1 MASTTTQWIL
11 ELVDKLTAPLRSATD
26 TAQKMTD
33 TVERTTEEVDKL
45 GKQATESA
53 SRLEKFGKG
62 IFFMNEIKDG
72 IDNVTGAF
80 DNAIEPG
87 IAFQTSVADLSGIT
101 KTTGEDLKVLSDMAR
116 ETAVSFGTKA
126 SDSVDLYTSLLSKLD
141 PKLKAAP
148 ESLKI
153 MSENVLT
160 LSKTMRGD
168 VPGATSAMTAALNQ
182 FQVMMDDPIQAAKT
196 MTEYMNIM
204 AAGAV
209 EGSAVVPKVAAALE
223 IVGFQAKSAGISFAE
238 TNAAIQMLD
247 KLGKTGSEGGTILRN
262 IISRLQVQTE
272 SANKQLLL
280 AGVNIKKM
288 HDETIPL
295 TERLRTLIPVMNN
308 AEIMQAIFG
317 EEARASATA
326 LLANADKVDEW
337 TQAIQGTNSAVEMAS
352 IQLDTYAEKQ
362 RRMQAWIDDLKI
374 SFFEFT
380 EPFAPII
387 EVVGIATTA
396 LVTLGMVAFSVT
408 NIMQVGM
415 LKTSATWVASMTKMA
430 ISAVASSKI
439 ITASIYGI
447 PIIGWVAAA
456 IAAITALMA
465 FLWNK
470 FEGFREFLFGVWE
483 FVKSFF
489 VGFYKF
495 LWNIAKSIWEVLN
508 PANWFDDSFSFQGVW
523 DNLVKETEENA
534 KRVGEAWE
542 RGKAKGRESWANRNG
557 EKKTELPILN
567 EQKQMKLNPQPGNGT
582 QNNTGGTGGN
592 GSVGLGGSGKGN
604 GGVRN
609 ITMNVTMN
617 NSFTVSGEGDYRKI
631 VERVKRDL
639 IAVLSDVSPAIG

>member
-33 TVERTTEEVDKL
+33 TVEKTTEEVEKL
-45 GKQATESA
+45 GRQATESA
-53 SRLEKFGKG
+53 GRLEKFGKG
-62 IFFMNEIKDG
+62 MFFMNEIKDG

-87 IAFQTSVADLSGIT
+87 VRFQYTMAQVQAISGISGEQLELVSGKARELA
-101 KTTGEDLKVLSDMAR
+101 KTFGTDAAQATGVFSNLLSQLGPHLAQYPDALDGMAR
-116 ETAVSFGTKA
+116 NA
-126 SDSVDLYTSLLSKLD
+126 
-141 PKLKAAP
+141 
-148 ESLKI
+148 
-153 MSENVLT
+153 LT
-160 LSKTMRGD
+160 LSKTMDGD
-168 VPGATSAMTAALNQ
+168 VN
-182 FQVMMDDPIQAAKT
+182 
-196 MTEYMNIM
+196 
-204 AAGAV
+204 GAV
-209 EGSAVVPKVAAALE
+209 SALTTSFNAFIGEVDNAEEASKLMNMQMNL
-223 IVGFQAKSAGISFAE
+223 IAKSAQVGAAEVVDIAASLKNIGPAAKNLGVSFAE
-238 TNAAIQMLD
+238 TNAIFQI
-247 KLGKTGSEGGTILRN
+247 LGQNQIKAAEAGTALRN
-262 IISRLQVQTE
+262 AMLILAAPSGDAAKALQ
-272 SANKQLLL
+272 AM
-280 AGVNIKKM
+280 GVDMATMTDK
-288 HDETIPL
+288 TIPFAD
-295 TERLRTLIPVMNN
+295 RLKALVPVMNDTEVMARLFGREN
-308 AEIMQAIFG
+308 AVAGQILVGNIE
-317 EEARASATA
+317 
-326 LLANADKVDEW
+326 KVKEW
-337 TQAIQGTNSAVEMAS
+337 TEEVQNSNSANEQAAIIM
-352 IQLDTYAEKQ
+352 DTSAERMK
-362 RRMQAWIDDLKI
+362 RMQAWIDDLKI

-456 IAAITALMA
+456 ITAITALMA

-592 GSVGLGGSGKGN
+592 GSVGLGGSGKAN